1 MDIENINITKTIY
14 DGLYIFLDMKNSY
27 ISNYKISDIKVLIRE
42 KSINFYFILFKYIL
56 KNTFYLYQIPLLQK
70 SRSKILQI
78 IKNNSETISNTY
90 INNNKFK
97 YIIDFFTDSKYYC
110 EKYIKYSIDNQ
121 KQEEQIKS
129 IKNNDLS
136 ISSSKG
142 IVSTKTETK
151 KSKI

>member
-97 YIIDFFTDSKYYC
+97 YIIDFFTD
-110 EKYIKYSIDNQ
+110 YIIM
-121 KQEEQIKS
+121 
-129 IKNNDLS
+129 KN
-136 ISSSKG
+136 I
-142 IVSTKTETK
+142 
-151 KSKI
+151 